1 MHEIRRRR
9 SVQPTRMLTA
19 LAVVWAIAT
28 AGASVLVDSH
38 IAFRMP
44 HVADLAAD
52 YAKKTDQMILAI
64 GSSRT
69 GEGLEVNRLTGYLR
83 NTIPGER
90 LTAFIATAS
99 GSGVATQEAILN
111 ALLAAGPKP
120 QAVILEVNPEFL
132 HAKKKWINLT
142 RDATWSNLLDLGG
155 EVLQKCGAKL
165 AENRLLPLFARRF
178 EVRRFLW
185 RWASERVGMT
195 PPKLDPMEPDVPILW
210 TGFAPTP
217 LSPEPMT
224 DDLRSKQVRLAPPPL
239 REFSP
244 TGSAARALERMLA
257 VCESRGVPVLM
268 VNAALCSHSRQALSP
283 IEREFTAY
291 IDSLLRKH
299 PLARFD
305 DASAALPDAAFR
317 DHHHANLYGR
327 DLLCRR
333 LAQNVL
339 PAAFAS
345 WRKESP
351 IIEQIARVQPDS
363 ESTTQ

>member
-1 MHEIRRRR
+1 M
-9 SVQPTRMLTA
+9 QPKRMLTA
-19 LAVVWAIAT
+19 LAMVWAIAT
-28 AGASVLVDSH
+28 AGASVLVDSN

-52 YAKKTDQMILAI
+52 YATKTDPMILAI

-69 GEGLEVNRLTGYLR
+69 GEGLELNRLTGYLR
-83 NTIPGER
+83 RNFPGER
-90 LTAFIATAS
+90 LTAFIATVS
-99 GSGVATQEAILN
+99 GSGLATQESILN

-120 QAVILEVNPEFL
+120 LAVILEVNPEFL
-132 HAKKKWINLT
+132 HAKRKWINLT
-142 RDATWSNLLDLGG
+142 RDATWGNLLDLGG
-155 EVLQKCGAKL
+155 DAFQKCGAKL

-185 RWASERVGMT
+185 RGMFECIGMT
-195 PPKLDPMEPDVPILW
+195 PPKLDPMEPDVPVLW
-210 TGFAPTP
+210 TGYVPKPKSPT
-217 LSPEPMT
+217 PMT
-224 DDLRSKQVRLAPPPL
+224 DELRAKQNRLAPPPL
-239 REFSP
+239 RELSP
-244 TGSAARALERMLA
+244 TGNAARALERMLA
-257 VCESRGVPVLM
+257 RCEARGVPVLM
-268 VNAALCSHSRQALSP
+268 VNAALCTHSRQALSP
-283 IEREFTAY
+283 VEKQFSAY

-299 PLARFD
+299 PLVRFD

-317 DHHHANLYGR
+317 DHHHANLYGC

-345 WRKESP
+345 WRKEP
-351 IIEQIARVQPDS
+351 FAIEQIARIQPDS